1 MKKDIQNRKDII
13 QLVDSFYEKIKTDQV
28 IGYLFNEVAQVNW
41 NQHLPR
47 MYDFWENVLFFTGN
61 FDGNPMQKHK
71 DLHQK
76 SALTHA
82 HFNHWN
88 TVFSET
94 VDDLFAGEKANEIK
108 NRAKNIAEVMMHK
121 TV

>member
-1 MKKDIQNRKDII
+1 M
-13 QLVDSFYEKIKTDQV
+13 QLVDSFYEKIKTDLV

-41 NQHLPR
+41 EQHLPR

-76 SALTHA
+76 SALTHE

-88 TVFSET
+88 AVFSET
-94 VDDLFAGEKANEIK
+94 VDALFAGEKANEIK
-108 NRAKNIAEVMMHK
+108 NRAKNIAEVMMYK
-121 TV
+121 TI